1 MWSNS
6 IGQTLQE
13 LKKKWEKIINIFLNF
28 IVKTRDII
36 LERKMETGVW
46 QKCHV
51 ARDNTTP
58 LMRKVPESEGDRMRS
73 ALQEV
78 LVSGVGW
85 EARELCNLQSF
96 FTHESSNS
104 CQMASY
110 EAFRDSC
117 RAPFSSLH
125 RLELQQLKRASYWR
139 QDGQTDQ
146 WGRMEHLE
154 RDPNIYI
161 YI

>member
-1 MWSNS
+1 MTDPREVV
-6 IGQTLQE
+6 GEGKRDQTALDQTLQE
-13 LKKKWEKIINIFLNF
+13 LIKMRKKNKNIFEF
-28 IVKTRDII
+28 YIEDKGHHFGKED
-36 LERKMETGVW
+36 GD
-46 QKCHV
+46 QDA

-78 LVSGVGW
+78 LVSRVGW

-146 WGRMEHLE
+146 
-154 RDPNIYI
+154 
-161 YI
+161 

>member
-1 MWSNS
+1 MWSNC

-13 LKKKWEKIINIFLNF
+13 LIKMRKNNKHIFL
-28 IVKTRDII
+28 ILQMLLKTRDIT
-36 LERKMETGVW
+36 LERKMETRMW
-46 QKCHV
+46 QKCH
-51 ARDNTTP
+51 ATRDNTTP

-117 RAPFSSLH
+117 RAEFSSLH
-125 RLELQQLKRASYWR
+125 RLELQQLKTASYWR
-139 QDGQTDQ
+139 QNGQTDQ
-146 WGRMEHLE
+146 
-154 RDPNIYI
+154 
-161 YI
+161 

>member
-1 MWSNS
+1 MIKQHWTNS
-6 IGQTLQE
+6 PRTNKNE
-13 LKKKWEKIINIFLNF
+13 KKRIKISLNF
-28 IVKTRDII
+28 ILKTRDII
-36 LERKMETGVW
+36 LERKMETRMR
-46 QKCHV
+46 QKCHA

-78 LVSGVGW
+78 LVSRVGW
-85 EARELCNLQSF
+85 ETRELCNLQSF

-146 WGRMEHLE
+146 
-154 RDPNIYI
+154 
-161 YI
+161 

>member
-1 MWSNS
+1 M
-6 IGQTLQE
+6 
-13 LKKKWEKIINIFLNF
+13 
-28 IVKTRDII
+28 KTRDII

-125 RLELQQLKRASYWR
+125 RLELQQLKTSQLLAPGWSDRSMR
-139 QDGQTDQ
+139 QNGTS
-146 WGRMEHLE
+146 GKRPKHLYL
-154 RDPNIYI
+154 YI
-161 YI
+161 NLIFYHGGILNS

>member
-1 MWSNS
+1 M
-6 IGQTLQE
+6 
-13 LKKKWEKIINIFLNF
+13 
-28 IVKTRDII
+28 KTRDII
-36 LERKMETGVW
+36 LERKMETRMW
-46 QKCHV
+46 QKCHA

-58 LMRKVPESEGDRMRS
+58 LMRKVPESEGDGMRS

-139 QDGQTDQ
+139 QMVRQINEAEWNIWKETQTFIFIYKFNILS
-146 WGRMEHLE
+146 WWNFKFVKRM
-154 RDPNIYI
+154 I
-161 YI
+161 

>member
-1 MWSNS
+1 M
-6 IGQTLQE
+6 
-13 LKKKWEKIINIFLNF
+13 NF
-28 IVKTRDII
+28 ILKTRDII
-36 LERKMETGVW
+36 LERKMETRMR
-46 QKCHV
+46 QKCHA

-146 WGRMEHLE
+146 
-154 RDPNIYI
+154 
-161 YI
+161 